1 MIRKLKLSSTITVEA
16 LRANRSLRV
25 HITGEISAGL
35 RGEIHPGLRG
45 DLSGLRGDV
54 TGLWGNVSG
63 LWGDV
68 DECEISD
75 EDRENGVDITG
86 LVEPA
91 E

>member
-25 HITGEISAGL
+25 HITGEISADL
-35 RGEIHPGLRG
+35 RGDVSGLRG
-45 DLSGLRGDV
+45 DVSGLRGDV
-54 TGLWGNVSG
+54 TDLWDDVTGLR
-63 LWGDV
+63 GDV